1 MTLPRLAVAVAGA
14 GLALWAGAI
23 AANQVLF
30 HGFSPNCADGHPEYD
45 ATVCGVTWGPG
56 LPYVAVA
63 LLGLVVLAVTL
74 APGVLPRTR
83 RTA

>member
-1 MTLPRLAVAVAGA
+1 MTLARLAVTVAGI

-23 AANQVLF
+23 AANRVLF

-45 ATVCGVTWGPG
+45 PTVCGVTWGPG
-56 LPYVAVA
+56 LPYVALA
-63 LLGLVVLAVTL
+63 LLGLVVLAVAV
-74 APGVLPRTR
+74 APAVPPRTR